1 MKKLFFLLM
10 AVVMAG
16 AVASA
21 QEVPQILLDA
31 TAHGTVEA
39 AAPAGTLLKDDG
51 EDGNYSAGIDYWI
64 TITGACSGK
73 YAFEFTVQELDIAK
87 GDTLFIYDGPSTSSP
102 LLWYAT
108 GIGGGVTEFFPETMT
123 IFARPTNA
131 AQALTV
137 RFKSKNNSPTA
148 PGFKMLAGCK
158 TPCESVAPHID
169 SIFYKT
175 RNGQVYEFGR
185 IKHLFDVDTVTD
197 SQGNDSLVHVPFE
210 GLNLCKGDGVI
221 INGHC
226 DYTYTT
232 GWYTPKDATTTFTWD
247 LGMNN
252 DTVKGVGSTSV
263 FYDQYIRVGCYTVT
277 LTAVDSMGCESNT
290 ISTVRVRV
298 AQNPL
303 KTLFTLDEI
312 CNRDSLYVN
321 MGYDGDNATLTLAH
335 IEYEDMVSKTYDIRS
350 FIPDGPNCPVMCYQ
364 APVRFDN
371 FPGGRKVVDAGD
383 ICSIC
388 VNMEHSFMGDYLL
401 AITCPNYGQAGFP
414 INQGRAVLKYGGHTN
429 ATSPPAGVT
438 IPAGTTGGSGR
449 YVGIP
454 YGGTNDYS
462 WDGSPI
468 CDSLANPYGMGWTY
482 CFSRNPDYT
491 FVNGQP
497 CDTPMPNNAGMANG
511 PTVNPTVTFWNV
523 PAGYN
528 QAGQTCGTVQGGGY
542 SGVLDSSNHAEKTNY
557 YVPADSFQKLVG
569 CDLNGTWNI
578 EVCDDYGS
586 DNGWVFS
593 WSLDICGVS
602 DGGCK
607 YQVAIDSVVWAPD
620 TVHTNEYGNPYY
632 DYDLGHYR
640 GVEVHKHNDLEAYIL
655 TPDTAGKF
663 RLNVTIY
670 DEFGCV
676 WDTNT
681 TITSH
686 WTPNPQL
693 GADTTLCGVMQ
704 MELDASDPHAASNN
718 YSYIWAPFGQN
729 TPQITTAVEP
739 DGDVT
744 YVSHVINRIAGGTVC
759 ETRDTINVKLRR
771 QPLPSFEPEPFA
783 FEGCDPMT
791 LTFKNQSVDA
801 YYHRW
806 EFGDG
811 ITSEIESP
819 THTYSEGIYDL
830 RYYVT
835 SKDGC
840 VDSLI
845 LPQAIAVYPAPKAAF
860 SWAPTY
866 PSVLNPVMHLEN
878 RTEPQAW
885 NNKYYWEVQYDPN
898 NPYSVE
904 TVTGDSP
911 DFDFSSF
918 ADPADM
924 PGNYTVRLIAR
935 TQNLAPTGNII
946 ACDDT
951 TESTVLL
958 VNDYL
963 QFPNVVTPNGDGIN
977 DKFIIGGLV
986 GGLGYP
992 INSLDVYNKWG
1003 SHVFHR
1009 DNISKEEDFWDP
1021 STVPSGTY
1029 FYRFTA
1035 KGYNGNIEHNG
1046 AVEVVK

>member
-1 MKKLFFLLM
+1 MKKSFLLLTVGILLGF
-10 AVVMAG
+10 AVR
-16 AVASA
+16 A
-21 QEVPQILLDA
+21 QEIPTILLDA
-31 TAHGTVEA
+31 TTNNTVETA
-39 AAPAGTLLKDDG
+39 SGLGVLVKDDG
-51 EDGNYSAGIDYWI
+51 EDENYSAGIDYCI
-64 TITGACSGK
+64 TVVGSCIGNK
-73 YAFEFTVQELDIAK
+73 AFLITVQELDIAV
-87 GDTLFIYDGPSTSSP
+87 GDTLFVYDGVSTSSP

-108 GIGGGVTEFFPETMT
+108 GTGNGVTEMNPETFDV
-123 IFARPTNA
+123 FARPSNTT
-131 AQALTV
+131 QSLTI

-148 PGFKMLAGCK
+148 PGFRLFANCK
-158 TPCESVAPHID
+158 KPCESVVPRID

-175 RNGQVYEFGR
+175 RNGEIYEFGR
-185 IKHLFDVDTVTD
+185 IKHLFDEDTVTASD
-197 SQGNDSLVHVPFE
+197 GSDSLIYIPFE
-210 GLNLCKGDGVI
+210 GINLCMGDGVI
-221 INGHC
+221 MNAHC

-232 GWYTPKDATTTFTWD
+232 GWYTPKDETTTFTWE
-247 LGMNN
+247 LGLNN
-252 DTVKGVGSTSV
+252 DSIVGVGATSV
-263 FYDQYIRVGCYTVT
+263 YYDQYMRVGCYEVS
-277 LTAVDSMGCESNT
+277 LHAIDSMGCMAT
-290 ISTVRVRV
+290 TFPVVRVRV

-312 CNRDSLYVN
+312 CNRDSLYVD

-335 IEYEDMVSKTYDIRS
+335 IEYEDMVSKTYTIRQ
-350 FIPDGPNCPVMCYQ
+350 FIPDGPNCTQYGMCYS
-364 APVRFDN
+364 APVVFDN
-371 FPGGRKVVDAGD
+371 FPNGRKVTEAGD

-388 VNMEHSFMGDYLL
+388 VNYEHSYMGDYQLS
-401 AITCPNYGQAGFP
+401 IYCPNYGQPGFP
-414 INQGRAVLKYGGHTN
+414 SGQGKAVLKYGGHTA
-429 ATSPPAGVT
+429 ATSPPPGVT
-438 IPAGTTGGSGR
+438 IPAGTTGGGYR
-449 YVGIP
+449 YTGIP
-454 YGGTNDYS
+454 YGGSNDGS
-462 WDGSPI
+462 WDNG
-468 CDSLANPYGMGWTY
+468 CDSNSNPYGVGWNY
-482 CFSRNPDYT
+482 CFSRNADYT
-491 FVNGQP
+491 FVNGQT
-497 CDTPMPNNAGMANG
+497 CDTPMPANSGLANG
-511 PTVNPTVTFWNV
+511 PTVNATFSFWPV
-523 PAGYN
+523 PAGFT
-528 QAGQTCGTVQGGGY
+528 QAGQTCGTV
-542 SGVLDSSNHAEKTNY
+542 SLTTLDSSNHEEKTNY

-578 EVCDDYGS
+578 ELCDDFGA

-607 YQVAIDSVVWAPD
+607 YQVAIDSILWEPD
-620 TVHTNEYGNPYY
+620 TVHLNSDGRPYC
-632 DYDLGHYR
+632 DYELGHYR
-640 GVEVHKHNDLEAYIL
+640 GAEVHKHNDLEAYIL

-663 RLNVTIY
+663 RINVTIF

-681 TITSH
+681 MITSY

-693 GADTTLCGVMQ
+693 GPDTTLCGVMQ
-704 MELDASDPHAASNN
+704 MTLDASDAHSASNN

-729 TPQITTAVEP
+729 TPQIETAVEP

-744 YVSHVINRIAGGTVC
+744 YVSHVINRTKMGTVC
-759 ETRDTINVKLRR
+759 ESRDTILVKLRR
-771 QPLPSFEPEPFA
+771 QPLPSFEPVPFR

-791 LTFKNQSVDA
+791 ITFQNQSVDA

-819 THTYSEGIYDL
+819 THTYSEGTYDL

-878 RTEPQAW
+878 RTEPQGW
-885 NNKYYWEVQYDPN
+885 NNKYYWEVQYDRT

-904 TVTGDSP
+904 TVVGDNAE
-911 DFDFSSF
+911 FDFSQF
-918 ADPADM
+918 ADRDEM

-946 ACDDT
+946 SCDDT
-951 TESTVLL
+951 TENTVLL

-977 DKFIIGGLV
+977 DSFVILGLV
-986 GGLGYP
+986 GGEGYP
-992 INSLDVYNKWG
+992 VNSLDIYNKWG
-1003 SHVFHR
+1003 AHVFHK
-1009 DNISKEEDFWDP
+1009 DNISKVEDFWDP
-1021 STVPSGTY
+1021 SNAPAGTY

-1046 AVEVVK
+1046 AVEVIK

>member
-1 MKKLFFLLM
+1 MKKSLFLFVFCLFTGVF
-10 AVVMAG
+10 AH
-16 AVASA
+16 A
-21 QEVPQILLDA
+21 QGITTVLLDA
-31 TAHGTVEA
+31 TNHGSVQ
-39 AAPAGTLLKDDG
+39 PIGGDGTRIFDDG
-51 EDGNYSAGIDYWI
+51 SDGNYSAGIDYWL
-64 TITGACSGK
+64 TITGACSGPYK
-73 YAFEFTVQELDIAK
+73 YVFTVEELSIAQ
-87 GDTLFIYDGPSTSSP
+87 GDTMFIYDGPSTSSP
-102 LLWYAT
+102 LLWTAT
-108 GIGGGVTEFFPETMT
+108 GIGGGLVEVSPETYEV
-123 IFARPTNA
+123 FASPNNT

-137 RFKSKNNSPTA
+137 RLKTRNNSPTA
-148 PGFKMLAGCK
+148 GGFAILVGCK
-158 TPCESVAPHID
+158 KPCESVVPHID
-169 SIFYKT
+169 SIYYKT
-175 RNGQVYEFGR
+175 RNGQIYEFGR
-185 IKHLFDVDTVTD
+185 IKHLYDIDTVTD
-197 SQGNDSLVHVPFE
+197 SHGNDSLVHVPFE
-210 GLNLCKGDGVI
+210 GLNLCMGDGVI

-232 GWYTPKDATTTFTWD
+232 GWYTPKDATSMFHWD
-247 LGMNN
+247 LSLNN
-252 DTVKGVGSTSV
+252 DSVVGIGVSSV
-263 FYDQYIRVGCYTVT
+263 YYDQYIRVGCYDVT
-277 LTAVDSMGCESNT
+277 LRVEDTMGCT
-290 ISTVRVRV
+290 STTFPVVRVRV

-335 IEYEDMVSKTYDIRS
+335 IEYEDMVSKTYEVRT
-350 FIPDGPNCPVMCYQ
+350 FVPDGPNCPVQCYQ
-364 APVRFDN
+364 APVEFTN

-388 VNMEHSFMGDYLL
+388 VNYEHEFMGDYSL
-401 AITCPNYGQAGFP
+401 AIICPNYLQPGFP
-414 INQGRAVLKYGGHTN
+414 NGQGRAVLKYKDN
-429 ATSPPAGVT
+429 SPAGS
-438 IPAGTTGGSGR
+438 PAGTSAGGSR
-449 YVGIP
+449 YTGIP
-454 YGGTNDYS
+454 YGG
-462 WDGSPI
+462 DGHHSYDGTGGNAY
-468 CDSLANPYGMGWTY
+468 CDSIYNPYGVGWPY

-497 CDTPMPNNAGMANG
+497 CDTPMPNNSGMANG
-511 PTVNPTVTFWNV
+511 PTVNATVNFWQV
-523 PAGYN
+523 PAGYS
-528 QAGQTCGTVQGGGY
+528 QAGQSCGSVTV
-542 SGVLDSSNHAEKTNY
+542 STLDSSNHAEKTDY

-569 CDLNGTWNI
+569 CDLNGTWKI
-578 EVCDDYGS
+578 ELCDNWGS

-620 TVHTNEYGNPYY
+620 TVHTNEDGNPYY

-693 GADTTLCGVMQ
+693 GPDTTLCGVMQ

-744 YVSHVINRIAGGTVC
+744 YVSHVINRLVGGTVC

-911 DFDFSSF
+911 EFDFSSF